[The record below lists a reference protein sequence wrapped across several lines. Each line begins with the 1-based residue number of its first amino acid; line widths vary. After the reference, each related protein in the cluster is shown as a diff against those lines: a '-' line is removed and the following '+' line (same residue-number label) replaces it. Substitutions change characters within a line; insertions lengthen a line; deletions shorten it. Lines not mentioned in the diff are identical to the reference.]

1 MAGRWGGGGG
11 GMLLQDI
18 IDDTHMEDKKV
29 AIIFLDKQITS
40 LELNMSGLST
50 SKSVDLA
57 SYLGGVLE
65 CSLKIQKV
73 HPNERIYFP
82 FCNHNPFNT
91 TRIFNRSDVLLL
103 EIIEEKK

>member
-1 MAGRWGGGGG
+1 LKIKG
-11 GMLLQDI
+11 I

-29 AIIFLDKQITS
+29 AIIFLDQQITS

-50 SKSVDLA
+50 SKSLVLA

-73 HPNERIYFP
+73 HPNERIYFR
-82 FCNHNPFNT
+82 FCNHNRFNT
-91 TRIFNRSDVLLL
+91 TRIFNRSDVLLF

>member
-1 MAGRWGGGGG
+1 
-11 GMLLQDI
+11 MLLQDI
-18 IDDTHMEDKKV
+18 IDYTNMEDKKV
-29 AIIFLDKQITS
+29 AIIFLDQQITS

-50 SKSVDLA
+50 KKSLVLA

-73 HPNERIYFP
+73 HPNERIYFL

-91 TRIFNRSDVLLL
+91 TRMFNRSDVLLL